1 MKADDS
7 VDALLKPAPACVL
20 CSRTLEE
27 VGGKRIASTQTIGVT
42 RQAEERDGDEYQS
55 HSLGVGAGYAITWGH
70 PWTPNAVARAI
81 NAFQTGHRPW
91 LCQPCANRGC
101 CVCGSPLRI
110 AMASDILHDDGDIRH
125 HMIVPVRNPCSNPE
139 CTEFRPVPA

>member
-7 VDALLKPAPACVL
+7 VDAPPKPAPACVL

-27 VGGKRIASTQTIGVT
+27 VGGKRIASTPTIGVT
-42 RQAEERDGDEYQS
+42 RQAEPRPGDQYQS
-55 HSLGVGAGYAITWGH
+55 HPLDVGYVITWGQ
-70 PWTPNAVARAI
+70 PWNPDAVGRAI
-81 NAFQTGHRPW
+81 MTYREGHRPW